1 MALIKKGLLTLYK
14 KGSFNSLKLKGWQ
27 NILYFESSEMS
38 RACDIGDFISV
49 AGILKSSSHKIIARV
64 VAIVGDMVYVRC
76 DSNGITPSLGN
87 LCAGKLSVEEPYGDI
102 ITMDIQ

>member
-1 MALIKKGLLTLYK
+1 
-14 KGSFNSLKLKGWQ
+14 
-27 NILYFESSEMS
+27 MS

-87 LCAGKLSVEEPYGDI
+87 LCDVTFATPK
-102 ITMDIQ
+102 